1 MFSLA
6 LLGWILAVEK
16 LLPRG
21 AGSCDAPG
29 SETCGSA
36 AVWGENKQKWVRP
49 REMLPLSELQ
59 QEWVRSAGDGAAP
72 RCVCAARVPAPCGT
86 VLGWRLFMKLLIL
99 TYFIPKKALLVWESG
114 AAVCVAGISSLRCF
128 YGVFELGPYL
138 LLKLGRG
145 RAGTEGT
152 FPPFPPAFAPGFML
166 TVLLSGPGRA
176 NPRRVD
182 IWLSPASCWQTKLL
196 SLARR

>member
-6 LLGWILAVEK
+6 LLGWILAVGK

-59 QEWVRSAGDGAAP
+59 QEWVKSPD
-72 RCVCAARVPAPCGT
+72 
-86 VLGWRLFMKLLIL
+86 
-99 TYFIPKKALLVWESG
+99 
-114 AAVCVAGISSLRCF
+114 VCVLPVSLLHVARCWAGGCS
-128 YGVFELGPYL
+128 
-138 LLKLGRG
+138 
-145 RAGTEGT
+145 
-152 FPPFPPAFAPGFML
+152 
-166 TVLLSGPGRA
+166 
-176 NPRRVD
+176 
-182 IWLSPASCWQTKLL
+182 
-196 SLARR
+196 